1 MIKNFQRKWFEVWGE
16 SEAQNSIL
24 KYFVL
29 VLTTICTAELI
40 LICFLALKKPLIIS
54 VTDESTTPIEHQL
67 PNVNSL
73 MKEIVRAIKGY
84 LKTRNNWDWTNV
96 EAQVKEGANYI
107 APDFRDKYLIK
118 SQEQI
123 RIAKQKQVEQRLFPE
138 EPVLDMKLSKATIKT
153 ERVLIVNGLH
163 AAQEMVFEIGYTI
176 GARTTTNPEGIYI
189 TAEEIKNQNKNE

>member
-1 MIKNFQRKWFEVWGE
+1 MIKNIQRKWFEVWGE

-29 VLTTICTAELI
+29 VLTTICTAQLI
-40 LICFLALKKPLIIS
+40 LICLLALKKPLIIS
-54 VTDESTTPIEHQL
+54 VRDESTTPIEHQL

-96 EAQVKEGANYI
+96 EVKVKEGANYI

-123 RIAKQKQVEQRLFPE
+123 RIAKEKQVSHKLFPE
-138 EPVLDMKLSKATIKT
+138 EPVIDMKASKALIKT
-153 ERVLIVNGLH
+153 ERVLIVNGLR
-163 AAQEMVFEIGYTI
+163 AAQEMIFEISYTI
-176 GARTTTNPEGIYI
+176 GARTASNPEGIYI

>member
-1 MIKNFQRKWFEVWGE
+1 MIKNIQRKWFEVWGE

-24 KYFVL
+24 KYFIL

-40 LICFLALKKPLIIS
+40 LICLLALKKPLIIS
-54 VTDESTTPIEHQL
+54 VTDESSTPIEHQL
-67 PNVNSL
+67 PNANSL

-84 LKTRNNWDWTNV
+84 LKTRNNWDFSNV
-96 EAQVKEGANYI
+96 DSKVKEGANYI

-123 RIAKQKQVEQRLFPE
+123 RIAKEKQVSQRLFPD
-138 EPVLDMKLSKATIKT
+138 EPVIDMKQSKALVKT

-163 AAQEMVFEIGYTI
+163 AAQEMIFEIGYTL
-176 GARTTTNPEGIYI
+176 GARTAENPEGVYI
-189 TAEEIKNQNKNE
+189 TSEEVKNQNKNE

>member
-1 MIKNFQRKWFEVWGE
+1 MIKNIQRKWFEVWGE

-40 LICFLALKKPLIIS
+40 LICILAMRSPLIIS
-54 VTDESTTPIEHQL
+54 VTDESTTPIERQL
-67 PNVNSL
+67 PNANAL

-96 EAQVKEGANYI
+96 EVKVKEGANYI

-123 RIAKQKQVEQRLFPE
+123 RIAKEKQVSQRLFPD
-138 EPVLDMKLSKATIKT
+138 EPVIDMKQSKAVIKR
-153 ERVLIVNGLH
+153 E
-163 AAQEMVFEIGYTI
+163 
-176 GARTTTNPEGIYI
+176 PK
-189 TAEEIKNQNKNE
+189 TAKVKASKSDHPSRR

>member
-1 MIKNFQRKWFEVWGE
+1 MIKNIQRKWFEVWGE

-40 LICFLALKKPLIIS
+40 LICILALKNPLIIS
-54 VTDESTTPIEHQL
+54 VTEESTTPIERHL
-67 PNVNSL
+67 PNANSL

-96 EAQVKEGANYI
+96 ESRVKEGANYI

-123 RIAKQKQVEQRLFPE
+123 RIAKEKQVEQKLFSEDPI
-138 EPVLDMKLSKATIKT
+138 VDMKLSKATVKT
-153 ERVLIVNGLH
+153 ERVLIANGLR
-163 AAQEMVFEIGYTI
+163 AAQEMVFEIGYAV
-176 GARTTTNPEGIYI
+176 GSRTQTNPEGIYI
-189 TAEEIKNQNKNE
+189 TSEEVKNQNKNE